1 MPITK
6 LPGVYY
12 DEQVTYELTGEGSK
26 IPVIIGLTG
35 NTGSATYKVDGTVV
49 RKYTSWEDV
58 NKPCNATNPG
68 ICPAPTEEVPD
79 PTYNEETIKTTNNQL
94 ARFLYQFFEEAR
106 LQVNSDLGV
115 PYVYVIDVGAGTS
128 KDAWVAALKTAKS
141 KLDATIEIYVGAD
154 TISNYSLK
162 DFLDGAY
169 NLIKK
174 GTTEL
179 DLRCA
184 FTTKG
189 FANPD
194 NVSDAD
200 LIALTNESTGNQYS
214 RIGIC
219 EPLLFGKTSAR
230 ICCTPSNTEPGYYQ
244 YRSVEPGT
252 FKDRT
257 KAEMLALQNA
267 GIIFNRDEHI
277 NSDVYPK
284 INLCTSTSFA
294 ATTRPADA
302 LFHARFN
309 ADSLLREVFAACYTQ
324 IKANE
329 SATNIAYLQTRINKI
344 VNDKV
349 SAEEMIKFDE
359 KTMQGTKLIV
369 SPSDADPYSLIISG
383 QMHPQKCTV
392 AIEVEATVKI

>member
-12 DEQVTYELTGEGSK
+12 NERVTYELTGEGSK
-26 IPVIIGLTG
+26 IPVIIGATG
-35 NTGSATYKVDGTVV
+35 NTATDDYKIDGTVI
-49 RKYTSWEDV
+49 RKFTGWEDV
-58 NKPCNATNPG
+58 NKATTAEVPG
-68 ICPAPTEEVPD
+68 IGVYSE
-79 PTYNEETIKTTNNQL
+79 NTTNQL
-94 ARFLYQFFEEAR
+94 SKFLHEFFEEAR
-106 LQVNSDLGV
+106 LQVNSDIGV
-115 PYVYVIDVGAGTS
+115 PYIYIIDVGDGKTKQS
-128 KDAWVAALKTAKS
+128 WLNALNVAKS

-154 TISNYSLK
+154 AITSYELK
-162 DFLDGAY
+162 AFLDGAY
-169 NLIKK
+169 ASIKE
-174 GTTEL
+174 GTKDL

-189 FANPD
+189 YNNPSS
-194 NVSDAD
+194 VTDAQ
-200 LIALTNESTGNQYS
+200 LIALTNESTGVQYS
-214 RIGIC
+214 RIGIT
-219 EPLLFGKTSAR
+219 EPLLFGKTMAR
-230 ICCTPSNTEPGYYQ
+230 ICCTPSNVEPGFYE

-257 KAEMLALQNA
+257 KAEMLTLQNA

-277 NSDVYPK
+277 NGKVHPK
-284 INLCTSTSFA
+284 INLCVSSSFA

-309 ADSLLREVFAACYTQ
+309 ADALLREVFEACYNQ

-329 SATNIAYLQTRINKI
+329 SATNLAYLQTRINKI

-349 SAEEMIKFDE
+349 SAEEMIKYDE
-359 KTMQGTKLIV
+359 KTGNGTRLIV
-369 SPSDADPYSLIISG
+369 NQSDADPYSLIITG

-392 AIEVEATVKI
+392 AIEVEATVKL

>member
-12 DEQVTYELTGEGSK
+12 NERVTYELTGEGSK
-26 IPVIIGLTG
+26 IPVIIGATG
-35 NTGSATYKVDGTVV
+35 NTATDDYKIDGTVI
-49 RKYTSWEDV
+49 RKFTGWEDV
-58 NKPCNATNPG
+58 NKATTAEVPG
-68 ICPAPTEEVPD
+68 IGVYSE
-79 PTYNEETIKTTNNQL
+79 NTTNQL
-94 ARFLYQFFEEAR
+94 SKFLHEFFEEAR
-106 LQVNSDLGV
+106 LQVNSDIGV
-115 PYVYVIDVGAGTS
+115 PYIYIIDVGDGKTKQS
-128 KDAWVAALKTAKS
+128 WLNALNLAKS

-154 TISNYSLK
+154 AITSYELK
-162 DFLDGAY
+162 AFLDGAY
-169 NLIKK
+169 ASIKE
-174 GTTEL
+174 GTKDL

-189 FANPD
+189 YNNPSS
-194 NVSDAD
+194 VTDAQ
-200 LIALTNESTGNQYS
+200 LIALTNESTGVQYS
-214 RIGIC
+214 RIGIT
-219 EPLLFGKTSAR
+219 EPLLFGKTMAR
-230 ICCTPSNTEPGYYQ
+230 ICCTPSNVEPGFYE

-257 KAEMLALQNA
+257 KAEMLTLQNA

-277 NSDVYPK
+277 NGKVHPK
-284 INLCTSTSFA
+284 INLCVSSSFA

-309 ADSLLREVFAACYTQ
+309 ADALLREVFEACYNQ

-329 SATNIAYLQTRINKI
+329 SATNLAYLQTRINKI

-349 SAEEMIKFDE
+349 SAEEMIKYDE
-359 KTMQGTKLIV
+359 KTGNGTRLIV
-369 SPSDADPYSLIISG
+369 NQSDADPYSLIITG

-392 AIEVEATVKI
+392 AIEVEATVKL

>member
-12 DEQVTYELTGEGSK
+12 NEQVTYELTGEGSK
-26 IPVIIGLTG
+26 IPVIIGATG
-35 NTGSATYKVDGTVV
+35 NTASGDYKVDGTVV
-49 RKYTSWEDV
+49 RKYKSWEDV
-58 NKPCNATNPG
+58 NKPINASSPG
-68 ICPAPTEEVPD
+68 IHPIPTEEHPD
-79 PTYNEETIKTTNNQL
+79 AAYTEDTIKTTTNQL
-94 ARFLYQFFEEAR
+94 AKFLYEFFEEAR

-115 PYVYVIDVGAGTS
+115 PYVYVIDVGAGTAKES
-128 KDAWVAALKTAKS
+128 WINALKTAKS
-141 KLDATIEIYVGAD
+141 KLDATIEVYVGAD
-154 TISNYSLK
+154 NITNYTIK

-169 NLIKK
+169 NLIHE
-174 GTTEL
+174 GTKDL

-189 FANPD
+189 FLTPN
-194 NVSDAD
+194 NITDAD
-200 LIALTNESTGNQYS
+200 LIALTNESTGVQYS

-219 EPLLFGKTSAR
+219 EPPLFGKIVAR

-244 YRSVEPGT
+244 YRSVSPGV

-277 NSDVYPK
+277 NGNVYPK

-294 ATTRPADA
+294 ASTRPADA

-309 ADSLLREVFAACYTQ
+309 ADSLLREVFEACYHQ

-329 SATNIAYLQTRINKI
+329 SATNLAYLQTRINKL

-359 KTMQGTKLIV
+359 KTMQGTKLVV
-369 SPSDADPYSLIISG
+369 SQSDADPYSLIITG
-383 QMHPQKCTV
+383 QMQPQKCTV

>member
-12 DEQVTYELTGEGSK
+12 NERVTYELTGEGSK
-26 IPVIIGLTG
+26 IPVIIGATG
-35 NTGSATYKVDGTVV
+35 NIATDDYKIDGTVI
-49 RKYTSWEDV
+49 RKFTGWEDV
-58 NKPCNATNPG
+58 NKATTSEVPG
-68 ICPAPTEEVPD
+68 IGVYSE
-79 PTYNEETIKTTNNQL
+79 NTTNQL
-94 ARFLYQFFEEAR
+94 SKFLHEFFEEAR
-106 LQVNSDLGV
+106 LQVNSDIGV
-115 PYVYVIDVGAGTS
+115 PYIYIIDVGDGKTKQS
-128 KDAWVAALKTAKS
+128 WLNALNLAKS

-154 TISNYSLK
+154 AITSYELK
-162 DFLDGAY
+162 AFLDGAY
-169 NLIKK
+169 ASIKE
-174 GTTEL
+174 GTKDL

-189 FANPD
+189 YDNPSS
-194 NVSDAD
+194 VTDAQ
-200 LIALTNESTGNQYS
+200 LIALTNESTGVQYS
-214 RIGIC
+214 RIGIT
-219 EPLLFGKTSAR
+219 EPLLFGKTMAR
-230 ICCTPSNTEPGYYQ
+230 ICCTPSNVEPGFYE

-257 KAEMLALQNA
+257 KAEMLTLQNA

-277 NSDVYPK
+277 NGKVHPK
-284 INLCTSTSFA
+284 INLCVSSSFA

-309 ADSLLREVFAACYTQ
+309 ADALLREVFEACYNQ

-329 SATNIAYLQTRINKI
+329 SATNLAYLQTRINKI

-349 SAEEMIKFDE
+349 SAEEMIKYDE
-359 KTMQGTKLIV
+359 KTGNGTRLIV
-369 SPSDADPYSLIISG
+369 NQSDADPYSLIITG

-392 AIEVEATVKI
+392 AIEVEATVKL